1 MWNST
6 ISPRTQ
12 VASVNRKWNG
22 IVQKSVLFQGIHDAC
37 DNHKRHTF
45 HNGHRSL
52 VTIVS
57 GTEIVK
63 PNALS
68 ENTEYNYTKVNETES
83 GKSEIFPTILTAYLS
98 HKW

>member
-1 MWNST
+1 MN
-6 ISPRTQ
+6 
-12 VASVNRKWNG
+12 
-22 IVQKSVLFQGIHDAC
+22 GIHDDC
-37 DNHKRHTF
+37 DNHKRLKF
-45 HNGHRSL
+45 HNGHGSL

-68 ENTEYNYTKVNETES
+68 ENTEYNYTEGKKVNETES
-83 GKSEIFPTILTAYLS
+83 GKSEVFPTILTAYLS